1 MENID
6 FKKGFSIL
14 VVIEIILLI
23 AILAVLGIMIYNYF
37 SPVQEQK
44 IIIPEQ
50 EEQTPIDET
59 ANWQTY
65 LNYDYNFQI
74 KYPADWSVSILPE
87 VKDRINFI
95 APATQTKIFD
105 FEIRVEA
112 NPEKLS
118 SNNFV
123 QKMLQQNKLEEVG
136 RISYKTSQESTI
148 NGFPSYEL
156 IEVFAYDQNQEWIY
170 LATNEYVF
178 RFAFPVAEEN
188 PNLQDPIA
196 NNKISRL
203 MLSTFSFMGGTTT
216 KEESCIASG
225 GKVSTITCYCSSSTD
240 FYNNCAIGGCTC
252 APDPKYAKQVKSCE
266 CSKGKCFNGIQCINQ
281 EE

>member
-1 MENID
+1 MENKD

-14 VVIEIILLI
+14 SVIEVILLI
-23 AILAVLGIMIYNYF
+23 AIIIVLGIMIYNYF

-44 IIIPEQ
+44 IIAPEQ

-65 LNYDYNFQI
+65 SNYDYNFQI
-74 KYPADWSVSILPE
+74 KYPTDWSISILPE

-95 APATQTKIFD
+95 APAPQTKIFD

-118 SNNFV
+118 SSNFV
-123 QKMLQQNKLEEVG
+123 QKMLKQNKLEEVG
-136 RISYKTSQESTI
+136 RISYKTSQESI
-148 NGFPSYEL
+148 IDGFPSYEL

-170 LATNEYVF
+170 LATNEYIF

-188 PNLQDPIA
+188 PNLQDPIV

-240 FYNNCAIGGCTC
+240 FYNNCVIGGCACT
-252 APDPKYAKQVKSCE
+252 PDPKYAKQVKNCE
-266 CSKGKCFNGIQCINQ
+266 CPKEKCFNGIQCINQ